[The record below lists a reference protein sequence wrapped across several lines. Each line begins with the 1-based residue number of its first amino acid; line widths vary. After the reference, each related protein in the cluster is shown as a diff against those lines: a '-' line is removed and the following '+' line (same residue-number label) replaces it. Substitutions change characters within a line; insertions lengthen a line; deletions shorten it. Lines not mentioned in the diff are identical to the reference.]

1 MGDLLPPEA
10 VVVVDR
16 LQFAI
21 KAAFIGGCLG
31 FGVGLAVSPSPAS
44 AAVVG
49 LTTAVVIAVGLYR
62 LLVVLGR
69 RVEARSRPASVRGTD
84 RVAAADGSGERDG

>member
-62 LLVVLGR
+62 LLVLDR